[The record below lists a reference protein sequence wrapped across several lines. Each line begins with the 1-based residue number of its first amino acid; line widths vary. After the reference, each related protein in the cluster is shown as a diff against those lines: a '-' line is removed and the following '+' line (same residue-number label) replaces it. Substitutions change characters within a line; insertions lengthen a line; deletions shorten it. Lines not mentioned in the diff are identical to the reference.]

1 MKKSKLLLASAAI
14 FLGLLFFP
22 NCKTYYFRSNYQN
35 TNGLLYESG
44 LEQTKPFLKAHL
56 KNGDVCVMRDNWQ
69 IDPKENVLSGEGAT
83 YNFNRDKAKY
93 GAISIPIDSVA
104 IFETNTKIIKSENER
119 IAALAILTA
128 VDVIVGIICL
138 TNPKACFGSCPT
150 FYINPDQNF
159 HYADAEGF
167 TRAII
172 PAMEYTDI
180 DALKNGRVTSTSFS
194 LTMKNEALET
204 HCVKEIKLLAF
215 PKKAGEHVFQ
225 SPDDDFYLSDKI
237 YPLAGAKAD
246 EGDITGLLLT
256 PDHKERFSLSDPE
269 NLSSRE
275 EIFLNFDLPEKPAN
289 TGLVL
294 DFRQTLMTTY
304 LFYSA
309 MGFMGDN
316 VSDVFARMERDS
328 VIRRKFDGTTKEL
341 GKIDVYQWNTPNNAW
356 ELQGQFSETGP
367 IAINRQIVPLI
378 PNSGNQEIKLKLV
391 VNRGLWRL
399 DYAGIASIVKKA
411 EPIEI
416 LPDLVTSK
424 GKLDEAALQEINDPD
439 KYLISMPGSEYRFN
453 FSLPPG
459 NTDYELFLSSKGYY
473 LEWMRQNW
481 IKDKDLMRLRQ
492 MVVNPKEFLKKEAK
506 EYKQYE
512 TVMEQEFWNTKID
525 TKLFSYHE
533 IAIGT
538 KVHAN

>member
-1 MKKSKLLLASAAI
+1 MKKKKLLLAFVFI
-14 FLGLLFFP
+14 VGGLLLFST
-22 NCKTYYFRSNYQN
+22 CKNYYFRSNYQN
-35 TNGLLYESG
+35 ANGLLYESK
-44 LEQTKPFLKAHL
+44 QQTTKPFLKAHL
-56 KNGDVCVMRDNWQ
+56 KNGDVCVMRDQWQ
-69 IDPKENVLSGEGAT
+69 IDPQTNILSGEGTT
-83 YNFNRDKAKY
+83 YDFTRNKARY
-93 GAISIPIDSVA
+93 GAISIPVDSVA
-104 IFETNTKIIKSENER
+104 IFETNTKILQSENER
-119 IAALAILTA
+119 IMALAILTA
-128 VDVIVGIICL
+128 VDIIVGIICL

-150 FYINPDQNF
+150 FYINPEQNF

-167 TRAII
+167 TRAIT
-172 PAMEYTDI
+172 PSMEYTDI
-180 DALKNGRVTSTSFS
+180 DALKNPPITGTSFS

-237 YPLAGAKAD
+237 YPLAEAKAN
-246 EGDITGLLLT
+246 EGDITDLLKN
-256 PDHKERFSLSDPE
+256 PDHKERFSLSDSE

-275 EIFLNFDLPEKPAN
+275 EIFLTFDLPDKPAN
-289 TGLVL
+289 PGLVL

-328 VIRRKFDGTTKEL
+328 VIRRKFDGTTQEL
-341 GKIDVYQWNTPNNAW
+341 GKIDVYEWNDGNNTW
-356 ELQGQFSETGP
+356 EMQGQFSETGP
-367 IAINRQIVPLI
+367 IAINRQLI
-378 PNSGNQEIKLKLV
+378 PLAVNSGKNNIRLKLV
-391 VNRGLWRL
+391 LNKGLWRL
-399 DYAGIASIVKKA
+399 DYAAIAAIDRKA

-416 LPDLVTSK
+416 LPDLVTNK
-424 GKLDEAALQEINDPD
+424 GKLDDQALQNLNDPE

-453 FSLPPG
+453 FSLPLK

-481 IKDKDLMRLRQ
+481 IKDKDLLRLRQ
-492 MVVNPKEFLKKEAK
+492 MVVNPKEFLKQEAR

-525 TKLFSYHE
+525 TRLFSYHE
-533 IAIGT
+533 
-538 KVHAN
+538 N